1 MTTTSRNGFTL
12 VELVVVIL
20 IMGIMAISVYPRF
33 ISADSETAQSQRDML
48 LALSHL
54 VQLQSMQDTVNSS
67 TLCPTIVLS
76 ATQAGIATTNPCLAS
91 ASFIADVNDPN
102 QIQFGSEAS
111 LAVSGATLPLLLR
124 FDSWGRPTGACSN
137 GCTFTLTQSS
147 ATFKVCLHAS
157 GFIQSC

>member
-33 ISADSETAQSQRDML
+33 ISADSETAQSQRDIL

-91 ASFIADVNDPN
+91 ASFSADVNDPN

-111 LAVSGATLPLLLR
+111 LAVSGATLPLLLK
-124 FDSWGRPTGACSN
+124 FDSWGRPTGACAN
-137 GCTFTLTQSS
+137 GCTFTMTQSS

>member
-20 IMGIMAISVYPRF
+20 VMGIMAVSVYPRF

-54 VQLQSMQDTVNSS
+54 VQQQSMQDTVNSS
-67 TLCPTIVLS
+67 SLCPTIVISS
-76 ATQAGIATTNPCLAS
+76 AQAGIATTNSCLTS
-91 ASFIADVNDPN
+91 AGFSADVNDPN
-102 QIQFGSEAS
+102 QIHFGSEVS

-124 FDSWGRPTGACSN
+124 FDSWGRPTGACSS
-137 GCTFTLTQSS
+137 GCTFILTQSS

>member
-54 VQLQSMQDTVNSS
+54 IQLQSMQDTVNSS

-76 ATQAGIATTNPCLAS
+76 AAQAGIATTNSCLAT
-91 ASFIADVNDPN
+91 ASFSTDVNDPN
-102 QIQFGSEAS
+102 QIQFGNEVS
-111 LAVSGATLPLLLR
+111 LSVTGATLPLLLR
-124 FDSWGRPTGACSN
+124 FDSWGRPTGACSS

>member
-20 IMGIMAISVYPRF
+20 LMGIMAVSVYPRF

-54 VQLQSMQDTVNSS
+54 IQLQSMQDTVNSS
-67 TLCPTIVLS
+67 TLCPTLVLS
-76 ATQAGIATTNPCLAS
+76 ATQAGIATTNSCLAS
-91 ASFIADVNDPN
+91 ASFGADLNDPN
-102 QIQFGSEAS
+102 QIQFGSDVS
-111 LAVSGATLPLLLR
+111 LSVTGATLPLLLR
-124 FDSWGRPTGACSN
+124 FDSWGRPTGACSS
-137 GCTFTLTQSS
+137 GCTFTLTQSA
-147 ATFKVCLHAS
+147 ATFQVCLHAS

>member
-20 IMGIMAISVYPRF
+20 VMGIMAVSVYPRF
-33 ISADSETAQSQRDML
+33 MSADSETARSQRDML

-67 TLCPTIVLS
+67 TRCPTIVLS
-76 ATQAGIATTNPCLAS
+76 AAQAGIATANACLAS
-91 ASFIADVNDPN
+91 ASFSADANDPN
-102 QIQFGSEAS
+102 QIQFSSGVG
-111 LAVSGATLPLLLR
+111 LAVSGATLPVLLR
-124 FDSWGRPTGACSN
+124 FDSWGRPAGACSS

>member
-33 ISADSETAQSQRDML
+33 ISADSENAQSQRDML

-91 ASFIADVNDPN
+91 ASFSADVNDPN
-102 QIQFGSEAS
+102 QIQFGSEAYRPWLS
-111 LAVSGATLPLLLR
+111 CWLQFGLQNPMKRKTLFLEFVFDLR
-124 FDSWGRPTGACSN
+124 IERRITDARSRTR
-137 GCTFTLTQSS
+137 TRDM
-147 ATFKVCLHAS
+147 
-157 GFIQSC
+157 